1 VADFLVYETR
11 RFAKAL
17 GKLTEAVQKS
27 VEDEIEMVID
37 DPDLG
42 EQKKGDLNHL
52 WVHKFKI
59 NNQEWL
65 LGYNWNEEN
74 VILHLLQLGSH
85 ENYYKEARRQR
96 KTDLKKI

>member
-1 VADFLVYETR
+1 MAEVLVYETR

-27 VEDEIEMVID
+27 VEDEIEKVID

-59 NNQEWL
+59 GNQEWL

-74 VILHLLQLGSH
+74 ITIHLLQLGSH

-96 KTDLKKI
+96 KADLKKI